1 MPVKTARP
9 PDPLRW
15 LGLPI
20 LVSVGVT
27 MLLALPVRIFGLAL
41 PEPVFP
47 LVAVFAWALVRP
59 AFLAPFAVLLLG
71 LFLDLFWGGPMG
83 LWGLSM
89 LAAYVAVL
97 WTRPIVIG
105 QPYLVV
111 WVWYAGAVAVAMLMG
126 FMISEIRSGSMPSL
140 VSVGWQY
147 LATAMLYPLSHE
159 LMDRFGDGDTR
170 LR

>member
-97 WTRPIVIG
+97 WTRPIIIG

-126 FMISEIRSGSMPSL
+126 FMISEIRSGSMP
-140 VSVGWQY
+140 QY
-147 LATAMLYPLSHE
+147 ARNRS
-159 LMDRFGDGDTR
+159 
-170 LR
+170 